1 MTKERINIFQC
12 KYRIWINFQ
21 ICRVES
27 QEHSWADLMPLRSY
41 QPITRCSQD
50 FPRRQRSVY
59 GWLWRSLPHRPL
71 LDGALNGS
79 PSHVFLPSPS
89 RLALTVAIHKPFEG
103 DIPPYATTVISTFFM
118 HEGDGYR
125 ERVCCV
131 MGSWGAVVPRPHSR
145 AGWVF
150 ITGQSCSF

>member
-1 MTKERINIFQC
+1 MFPGFPQETTKCLWLTAKVIATQ
-12 KYRIWINFQ
+12 
-21 ICRVES
+21 
-27 QEHSWADLMPLRSY
+27 
-41 QPITRCSQD
+41 TT
-50 FPRRQRSVY
+50 PRWGFNR
-59 GWLWRSLPHRPL
+59 
-71 LDGALNGS
+71 N

-131 MGSWGAVVPRPHSR
+131 MHSRGAVVPRPHSR
-145 AGWVF
+145 AG
-150 ITGQSCSF
+150 